1 MRCNDGCACLQMGG
15 AASKPADIAS
25 LASSAVDYQPP
36 LGPPNPV
43 SLLLPVIRWLC
54 KDSFTAPCLSPFL
67 WHTNAPHS
75 YFVMRA
81 LCVQRCIGLPALSV
95 VRLSYPAEESTN
107 VRGP

>member
-1 MRCNDGCACLQMGG
+1 MGG

-75 YFVMRA
+75 YSVMSCIVRSA
-81 LCVQRCIGLPALSV
+81 LHQIARIVSCALQLPC
-95 VRLSYPAEESTN
+95 
-107 VRGP
+107 RGNC